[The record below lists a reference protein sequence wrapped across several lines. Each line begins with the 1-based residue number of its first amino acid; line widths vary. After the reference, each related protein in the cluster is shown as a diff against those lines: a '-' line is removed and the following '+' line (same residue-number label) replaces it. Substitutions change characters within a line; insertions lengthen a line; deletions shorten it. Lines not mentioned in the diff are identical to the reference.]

1 MIKVR
6 CRQTGQ
12 IHEIDS
18 QDMAHLRRWYEEV
31 DKEKEKNENTLLYV
45 ASASLV
51 LLIGVIVLS
60 YNIF

>member
-1 MIKVR
+1 
-6 CRQTGQ
+6 
-12 IHEIDS
+12 
-18 QDMAHLRRWYEEV
+18 MAHLRRWYEEV
-31 DKEKEKNENTLLYV
+31 EKEETKINNTLLYV